1 MAMPLEISA
10 ADSAALLKADPSV
23 KLIDVRTDAEYMAA
37 RIDGALLVNNADS
50 MAKVLAW
57 PKETRI
63 LVHCHHGIRSLD
75 AVAYL
80 RERGFEQAQ
89 SVAGGIDAWS
99 TRVDL
104 TVPRY

>member
-1 MAMPLEISA
+1 MDLPLEISA
-10 ADSAALLKADPSV
+10 VDSAALLGADPAV
-23 KLIDVRTDAEYMAA
+23 QLIDVRTDAEYMVA
-37 RIDGALLVNNADS
+37 RIDGVLLVNNAES

-89 SVAGGIDAWS
+89 SMAGGIDAWS
-99 TRVDL
+99 TRVDR

>member
-1 MAMPLEISA
+1 MKFEQLDRRMRVYETAHDHCVLPGVHM
-10 ADSAALLKADPSV
+10 V
-23 KLIDVRTDAEYMAA
+23 A
-37 RIDGALLVNNADS
+37 RIDGALLVNKADS

-99 TRVDL
+99 TRVDR

>member
-10 ADSAALLKADPSV
+10 VDSAALLKTDPSV
-23 KLIDVRTDAEYMAA
+23 KLIDVRTDAEYMVA
-37 RIDGALLVNNADS
+37 RIDGALLVNKADS

-99 TRVDL
+99 TRVDR

>member
-1 MAMPLEISA
+1 MAMPLKISA
-10 ADSAALLKADPSV
+10 VDSAALLKTDPSV
-23 KLIDVRTDAEYMAA
+23 KLIDVRTDAEYMVA
-37 RIDGALLVNNADS
+37 RIDGALLVNKADS